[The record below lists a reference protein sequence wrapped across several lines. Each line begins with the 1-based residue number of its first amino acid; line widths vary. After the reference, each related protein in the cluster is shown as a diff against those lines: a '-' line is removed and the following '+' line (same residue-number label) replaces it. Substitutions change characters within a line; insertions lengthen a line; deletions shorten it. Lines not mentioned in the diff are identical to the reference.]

1 MFSHWFISYVTWRA
15 ADSTHTAACDIILS
29 SCRESYEIGRIPSGV
44 GAVKQ
49 ARTLRLLANAYLEWD
64 GVTYWQKALNA
75 VGPSLPVES
84 PTAVILLHELLS
96 CRSC

>member
-1 MFSHWFISYVTWRA
+1 MASGGQYTYS
-15 ADSTHTAACDIILS
+15 DIILS
-29 SCRESYEIGRIPSGV
+29 SCRESYEIGQIPSGV

-75 VGPSLPVES
+75 VGPS
-84 PTAVILLHELLS
+84 
-96 CRSC
+96 

>member
-1 MFSHWFISYVTWRA
+1 MV
-15 ADSTHTAACDIILS
+15 DIVLS

-75 VGPSLPVES
+75 VGPSSSSTPVEH
-84 PTAVILLHELLS
+84 PTVIHETLS

>member
-1 MFSHWFISYVTWRA
+1 MVS
-15 ADSTHTAACDIILS
+15 DGHTYMHLPCDIILS

-75 VGPSLPVES
+75 VGPSLSVES
-84 PTAVILLHELLS
+84 PTAVLLLILHYEILS
-96 CRSC
+96 YRSC